1 MSCKHVDAAELR
13 PPGPSQ
19 AVYREDCTQCFDSLD
34 DSTGLDVCLFCFN
47 GGCTGDRN
55 HSQLHHTIKSH
66 PLVLNI
72 RRTRRHVVRDE
83 PPQKISKLA
92 IAAETEADRY
102 EYHTKA
108 RCYEC
113 AVDDIDKSSGKL
125 SAVVDGVMKA
135 NTFSRQEEVKAWEQ
149 EFTSCEHIL
158 TLQQESARQIQ
169 SQDLGHCSLCDL
181 KENLWLCLQCGNL
194 GCGRAQ
200 FGGLKGHSHGL
211 EHKNQTGHAIAVKL
225 GSITSDGTADVY
237 CYACDEER
245 IDEDLGKHLA
255 HWGIM
260 LAEREKTE
268 KSLMEMQVD
277 ENLRW
282 EFSMTDEQ
290 GHELTKLF
298 GKGFTG
304 LKNLGNSCYLASALQ
319 CLFDLPQF
327 QKRYLLPDT
336 ELPIVED
343 PAQDL
348 ETQLRKLADG
358 LLSGRYSFP
367 DSTSPQSPSSG
378 VADQKGLAPSMLKY
392 LVGRGHSE
400 FSTMRQQ
407 DSFEFLLHIFK
418 LITRSQHTAPF
429 EDPTRAFRFVMEQRL
444 QCLSC
449 KKVRYRTDEQDNIS
463 IPVPFRKVKASSSAD
478 GENVDEY
485 EAVTLKECLDSFTAE
500 EIVELTCTAC
510 GSKDGFSKRSLFQTF
525 PEVLAVNARRF
536 VLINWVPTKVDVPVV
551 VGDEQF
557 LLDNY
562 QSPGLQ
568 LSETLLPDDETSRPS
583 FSANAEALQQL
594 QAMGFPLNRCEK
606 ALHATGNSDANAA
619 MEWLFGHM
627 DDADIDVPLN
637 LSPGQATVTTVDP
650 EKIEMLGAM
659 GFGPPQARKALK
671 ETNGDLERAV
681 EWLFSHPDDQ
691 GEFED
696 DAAAVD
702 SNAAKDSPA
711 GSAKLPA
718 AFQLQSI
725 ICHKGS
731 SIHAGHYVAFI
742 RKEIPEEKSRSWVL
756 YNDEKVV
763 KANDVEEMKKFA
775 YVYFFKRVD

>member
-1 MSCKHVDAAELR
+1 MSCKHVDAA
-13 PPGPSQ
+13 
-19 AVYREDCTQCFDSLD
+19 DCTQCFDSLD

-181 KENLWLCLQCGNL
+181 KENLWLACNVGTWDVD
-194 GCGRAQ
+194 
-200 FGGLKGHSHGL
+200 
-211 EHKNQTGHAIAVKL
+211 EHNSVDSRGTRMDWNIKNQTGHAIAVKL

-562 QSPGLQ
+562 H
-568 LSETLLPDDETSRPS
+568 RPS

-702 SNAAKDSPA
+702 SNAAKDSPPEVLNYLLH
-711 GSAKLPA
+711 SNFNL
-718 AFQLQSI
+718 
-725 ICHKGS
+725 S
-731 SIHAGHYVAFI
+731 SVTRGLAYTQVTTLHSSYRYSMISVHL
-742 RKEIPEEKSRSWVL
+742 KE
-756 YNDEKVV
+756 
-763 KANDVEEMKKFA
+763 
-775 YVYFFKRVD
+775 